1 MKKIATALLI
11 LTLCVSLAAC
21 GGKKDDAASTTDAPV
36 VTTTP
41 EITDAPANGIT
52 PDVAETSVGGQHW
65 AAFVAEKTANPDIT
79 AEELASKLVNLEI
92 NGFSGM
98 ATPMEAGSYLPGFDN
113 FEATGFETCV
123 NFMPMIGS
131 IAYVGYIFELSEDAD
146 VAAFIKT
153 LEENC
158 NPRWNICVSADQ
170 TVIGSIDHTVFFL
183 MCPET
188 YPTNDGMGDMGGM
201 GLAE

>member
-1 MKKIATALLI
+1 MKKIVTALLI
-11 LTLCVSLAAC
+11 LTLCVSLVAC
-21 GGKKDDAASTTDAPV
+21 GGKKDDAASTTDAPA
-36 VTTTP
+36 VTTT
-41 EITDAPANGIT
+41 EAPANGIT

-79 AEELASKLVNLEI
+79 AEELANKLVNLEI

-98 ATPMEAGSYLPGFDN
+98 ATPMEAGGYLPGFDN
-113 FEATGFETCV
+113 FEGTGFETCV

-131 IAYVGYIFELSEDAD
+131 IPYVGYIFELAEDAD

-153 LEENC
+153 LEDNC
-158 NPRWNICVSADQ
+158 NPRWNICVTADQ

-188 YPTNDGMGDMGGM
+188 YDMPIDDGMGGM